1 MILFEPQELFNKA
14 IIRKDGDCAVYSLQ
28 KLIELL
34 IEYDKMDYDG
44 ALDWVLYNMQNTGFE
59 DWPVIVNDLPNE
71 DHEN

>member
-14 IIRKDGDCAVYSLQ
+14 IIRKDGDHAVYSLQ

-34 IEYDKMDYDG
+34 IEHDKIDYDD